1 MSVKTYYVSK
11 VGNTRISPN
20 FKVKEFQ
27 SHDGADAVLI
37 DDDLVTLLQRVRDHF
52 GRPVTITSGYRTAGQ
67 NAKVGGSKSSFHT
80 RGRAADIQV
89 SGVNPAKVAMY
100 LESIGAGGIGL
111 YTHGNG
117 FVHVDTRGTRYR
129 WLQTAKGAKYEG
141 VNRILPTLKKGGENN
156 TIQAVKLLQYK
167 LGVSQSGTF
176 GDTTENAVRKFQLQ
190 NGLKVDGIAGKNT
203 WNALFS

>member
-11 VGNTRISPN
+11 VGNSKLSKN

-27 SHDGADAVLI
+27 SRDGADRVVI
-37 DDDLVTLLQRVRDHF
+37 DDDLVGLLQRVRDHF
-52 GRPVTITSGYRTAGQ
+52 GQPVNITSGFRTATY
-67 NAKVGGSKSSFHT
+67 NAKVGGTTSSYHT

-89 SGVNPAKVAMY
+89 RGVNPGKVAMY
-100 LESIGAGGIGL
+100 LESIGAPGIGL

-117 FVHVDTRGTRYR
+117 FVHVDTRGTKYR

-141 VNRILPTLKKGGENN
+141 VNRMLPTLKKGGENN
-156 TIQAVKLLQYK
+156 TIQAVKLLQSK

-176 GDTTENAVRKFQLQ
+176 GDTTERAVRKFQLQ
-190 NGLKVDGIAGKNT
+190 NGLKVDGIAGENT